1 MDFAFAFAPLIIIFL
16 VMYFLLI
23 RPNKWNRKWLD
34 GVKRLAP
41 EQRRKR
47 GVMQDAVLIPVGIV
61 AFLASGRVTAYVVET
76 KFARMSYDDAM
87 ALNGFLFWG
96 AYYLQ
101 DFVLRNSYGI
111 CWIPEILENEHL
123 IRMCRCSGS
132 ATSIRLTALLTGSP
146 TTN

>member
-23 RPNKWNRKWLD
+23 RPNKWNRKWQD
-34 GVKRLAP
+34 DVKRLSP

-96 AYYLQ
+96 GLLLAGFCSAKLIWYLL
-101 DFVLRNSYGI
+101 DTRD
-111 CWIPEILENEHL
+111 
-123 IRMCRCSGS
+123 SGK
-132 ATSIRLTALLTGSP
+132 
-146 TTN
+146 